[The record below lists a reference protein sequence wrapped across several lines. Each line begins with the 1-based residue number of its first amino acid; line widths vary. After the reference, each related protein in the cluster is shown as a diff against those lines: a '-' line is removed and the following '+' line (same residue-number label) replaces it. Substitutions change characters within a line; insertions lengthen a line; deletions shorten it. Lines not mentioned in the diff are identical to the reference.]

1 MGNAV
6 LKRKVQDGYQQHLLV
21 GPVTTVGRSTTCDIV
36 VNDTS
41 LSRLHFR
48 IENRNNRFHL
58 IDNNSSNGTFLNR
71 RKVGEALLKDGDI
84 IITGRIQFIFN
95 QPQEETGSRT
105 QPMTMV
111 ADIPPVSAT
120 VAMSVDE
127 LPSGAHSRMPPP
139 TPVTAQSPLAGAQA
153 RTPAAPI
160 RPPVVPLDDLPPTL
174 PPDRPPVIPAIMPDP
189 QLRRDGPPPLGP
201 IQPELPFSK
210 LPPKAVSAESLQ
222 AAPPLARLLAVLL
235 DGGVGMVLMIPAIVL
250 MILKMGMLGSL
261 FSLLGSLAAM
271 AHPLIGW
278 LKYGKTIGKHL
289 MGLRII
295 EQDHPTQIGLS
306 GKVLIMRL
314 LGYMICGMTF
324 YLLFL
329 TILKDDEGR
338 GFHDKLAGTKV
349 IKE

>member
-1 MGNAV
+1 
-6 LKRKVQDGYQQHLLV
+6 
-21 GPVTTVGRSTTCDIV
+21 
-36 VNDTS
+36 
-41 LSRLHFR
+41 
-48 IENRNNRFHL
+48 
-58 IDNNSSNGTFLNR
+58 
-71 RKVGEALLKDGDI
+71 
-84 IITGRIQFIFN
+84 
-95 QPQEETGSRT
+95 
-105 QPMTMV
+105 
-111 ADIPPVSAT
+111 
-120 VAMSVDE
+120 
-127 LPSGAHSRMPPP
+127 
-139 TPVTAQSPLAGAQA
+139 
-153 RTPAAPI
+153 
-160 RPPVVPLDDLPPTL
+160 
-174 PPDRPPVIPAIMPDP
+174 
-189 QLRRDGPPPLGP
+189 
-201 IQPELPFSK
+201 
-210 LPPKAVSAESLQ
+210 
-222 AAPPLARLLAVLL
+222 
-235 DGGVGMVLMIPAIVL
+235 
-250 MILKMGMLGSL
+250 MGMLGSL